1 MEVIKRQ
8 LRELKLSG
16 MAKTL
21 EVRNEYA
28 LSERL
33 SFIDFLS
40 LLLEDELS
48 NRQENGYR
56 KRLSKAH
63 FPARKTLEEFNF
75 RFQPQLNKR
84 LIFDC
89 ATCEFVRKR
98 ENILFIGPP
107 GVGKTHLAIALGL
120 KALEQGYKVL
130 FTTVSQMISTLI
142 ASKADNT
149 YHLKMKYYLSPNLLI
164 LDELGFKRLNQ
175 HTVDEFYEIISR
187 RYEKGSMIITSNKSF
202 EEWGE
207 VFWDPVLATAIIDR
221 IIHHCRIIVIKG
233 ESYRMQNYKQKR
245 AKLKNAKTN

>member
-1 MEVIKRQ
+1 MELIKRQ
-8 LRELKLSG
+8 LTELKLSG
-16 MAKTL
+16 MAKSL

-40 LLLEDELS
+40 LLLEDEFS
-48 NRQENGYR
+48 NRRENGYR

-63 FPARKTLEEFNF
+63 FSSRKAIEEFDF
-75 RFQPQLNKR
+75 KFQPQLNKR
-84 LIFDC
+84 VIFDC
-89 ATCEFVRKR
+89 ATCEFIRKR

-107 GVGKTHLAIALGL
+107 GVGKTHLAISLGM

-130 FTTVSQMISTLI
+130 FTTVNEMINTLI

-149 YHLKMKYYLSPNLLI
+149 YHLKMKYYLTPNLLI

-175 HTVDEFYEIISR
+175 NTVDEFYEIISR
-187 RYEKGSMIITSNKSF
+187 RYEKGSTIITSNKSF

-233 ESYRMQNYKQKR
+233 ESYRMKNHKQKK
-245 AKLKNAKTN
+245 AKLENVKDN